1 MRWPSHAS
9 HYTNRIYEL
18 LLTWSTSSFIAK
30 LVKERERIFL
40 HLMHGEMTPR
50 FLVALFTN
58 QIGCTCMAACSRWE
72 VQLPFSHP
80 WQTPTQESK
89 GKWPYVTAHLSKLWN
104 AAFATSSHKLLS
116 LSLQQHDLMW
126 RKKGGKKT
134 NHSILSG
141 YPVEPT
147 PAKTWCLAPG
157 CRHGKPDS
165 SLRSLYVSCEA
176 ALLISWSLDLHL
188 GCKILSISQII
199 PLHFW
204 QWCLLFSRHSAQ
216 VNK

>member
-58 QIGCTCMAACSRWE
+58 QVGCTCMAACSRWE

-80 WQTPTQESK
+80 WQTPTQELK

-104 AAFATSSHKLLS
+104 AAFSTSSHKLLS

-126 RKKGGKKT
+126 RKKGGEKK
-134 NHSILSG
+134 
-141 YPVEPT
+141 PT
-147 PAKTWCLAPG
+147 TPFYLVIQLNQHLQKHDVLLLVVG
-157 CRHGKPDS
+157 MG
-165 SLRSLYVSCEA
+165 SLT
-176 ALLISWSLDLHL
+176 ALLGPCMCHVKLR
-188 GCKILSISQII
+188 C
-199 PLHFW
+199 
-204 QWCLLFSRHSAQ
+204 
-216 VNK
+216 